1 MGWTSTLT
9 WALARHL
16 DVIIYI
22 FIVSH
27 TCNFCTIWKRKRR
40 VVLGHWT
47 VAVQTANVASC
58 NKFITYGP
66 ALGAAGRT
74 AGQAKLEVHC
84 CCVTRP
90 SHDVPTDAEGNEGSP
105 ATVRACMSC
114 EAACICGFFVCKRDK
129 LTTDRRR
136 RTLEPGPLTLEYSP
150 IPSTPPPVSVSP
162 ADLQGWKR
170 PEPGSDGRAD
180 WVTRDKH

>member
-16 DVIIYI
+16 DVIIYTYCI
-22 FIVSH
+22 SQLQFLYNLE
-27 TCNFCTIWKRKRR
+27 TE
-40 VVLGHWT
+40 
-47 VAVQTANVASC
+47 ASC
-58 NKFITYGP
+58 RFGSLDGSGANSQRCKLQQVHHVRAGP
-66 ALGAAGRT
+66 GRRRKNRWPGKAGGTLLLRDT
-74 AGQAKLEVHC
+74 SVPWRADGRRAKRGLPCHC
-84 CCVTRP
+84 
-90 SHDVPTDAEGNEGSP
+90 
-105 ATVRACMSC
+105 VRACRARQGAFAVFSC
-114 EAACICGFFVCKRDK
+114 ASVTSWRV
-129 LTTDRRR
+129 TDDDGRWNLARSR
-136 RTLEPGPLTLEYSP
+136 LEYSP